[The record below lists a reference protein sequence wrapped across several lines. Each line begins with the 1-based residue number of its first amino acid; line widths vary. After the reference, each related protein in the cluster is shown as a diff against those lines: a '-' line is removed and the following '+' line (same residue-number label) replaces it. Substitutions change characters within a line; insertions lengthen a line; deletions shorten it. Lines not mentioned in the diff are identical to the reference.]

1 MLGRLM
7 ARDAETLR
15 FGRDRL
21 RIRPWT
27 GEPDIGHLALLTS
40 GAAVADAFAAQAVD
54 AAIARGY
61 RFIRTSALS
70 SIEAEPFLK
79 VGFEPCQ
86 QLALLTRSI
95 DFPSLRNAVPGQD
108 NAISIRRARRRHHSA
123 VLAVDHAAFD
133 PFWHLDRAGLHDAL
147 QATPFRHFR
156 VAYSKANPTLA
167 GYAICGR
174 SGPAGYLQRLAISPH
189 QQGQGVGAALVI
201 EGLSWMARWGAT
213 QAWVNTPM
221 HNTGALRLYERLGFE
236 LAPPGLQ
243 VLELSVDEG

>member
-1 MLGRLM
+1 MLGRR
-7 ARDAETLR
+7 AAGDAETLR

-27 GEPDIGHLALLTS
+27 DEPNTGHLALLTP
-40 GAAVADAFAAQAVD
+40 GAAVAVDFAAQAVD

-86 QLALLTRSI
+86 QLALVM
-95 DFPSLRNAVPGQD
+95 DGLR
-108 NAISIRRARRRHHSA
+108 
-123 VLAVDHAAFD
+123 
-133 PFWHLDRAGLHDAL
+133 
-147 QATPFRHFR
+147 
-156 VAYSKANPTLA
+156 
-167 GYAICGR
+167 
-174 SGPAGYLQRLAISPH
+174 
-189 QQGQGVGAALVI
+189 
-201 EGLSWMARWGAT
+201 WMARCGAT

-236 LAPPGLQ
+236 LVPPGLQ
-243 VLELSVDEG
+243 VLELSVDER